1 MRRIGRRIATLPP
14 WVILGIAW
22 AVLLVYAFPGEMTQ
36 DSFDHM
42 REARSGIYSDAHPPI
57 INVLWHVCDS
67 IVAGPFGV
75 LLVQTGL
82 LLGGLY
88 AILRR
93 TFEPSRAA
101 WWTLG
106 VYLFPPVATVMAV
119 IWKDC
124 TMAGLLAV
132 AIAGLLSER
141 RSRRLLALVAI
152 TGAAAFRYN
161 AFGATLPLV
170 VLLFEWRPGMRWV
183 KRYALST
190 TIWLA
195 TTIAAMGI
203 NGALTD
209 KPMHYW
215 NSSLA
220 IYDIVGTYAYV
231 DEDLPDAQLLEDLR
245 GTELKVTH
253 DIHANIRNVYTPR
266 SYYPILND
274 PKYSMWDLPINGY
287 VPAPEAQR
295 DAIARAWWHT
305 ITTYPWAYTKHRLTT
320 MAEVIDLGSTRSLGI
335 QVKREFQYPALAAEA
350 GLASGVSP
358 LQRKLTRAVQWL
370 TRHTPF
376 WVPWIYL
383 LISIVLVPLAFRHRD
398 VLAIL
403 LSGIVMELSLLPL
416 VHSRDYRYSHW
427 MVITTAVGTIILAAR
442 RIRAAKAR
450 AAAG

>member
-1 MRRIGRRIATLPP
+1 
-14 WVILGIAW
+14 
-22 AVLLVYAFPGEMTQ
+22 
-36 DSFDHM
+36 
-42 REARSGIYSDAHPPI
+42 
-57 INVLWHVCDS
+57 
-67 IVAGPFGV
+67 
-75 LLVQTGL
+75 
-82 LLGGLY
+82 
-88 AILRR
+88 
-93 TFEPSRAA
+93 
-101 WWTLG
+101 
-106 VYLFPPVATVMAV
+106 
-119 IWKDC
+119 
-124 TMAGLLAV
+124 V
-132 AIAGLLSER
+132 AIAGLLAER
-141 RSRRLLALVAI
+141 RSKKLLALLAM

-161 AFGATLPLV
+161 AFGATLPLI
-170 VLLFEWRPGMRWV
+170 VLLFEWRPGMHWV
-183 KRYALST
+183 KRYGLAT
-190 TIWLA
+190 AIWLA
-195 TTIAAMGI
+195 TTLAAMGI
-203 NGALTD
+203 NVALTD

-253 DIHANIRNVYTPR
+253 GIHANIRNVYTPR

-305 ITTYPWAYTKHRLTT
+305 ITTYPWAYAKHRITT
-320 MAEVIDLGSTRSLGI
+320 MAEVLDLGSTRSLGI

-350 GLASGVSP
+350 GLASAVSP
-358 LQRKLTRAVQWL
+358 IQRKLTRAVQWL

-383 LISIVLVPLAFRHRD
+383 LISVLLLPLAFRHRD

-427 MVITTAVGTIILAAR
+427 MVITTAIGTIILATR